1 MKLLK
6 AFNIFTFR
14 PYIEAATEN
23 PPAFDAETGLVSGP
37 LQASIVEVGR
47 IGYNPFGPGED
58 LMLNLVDELNDQ
70 LSFLPA
76 SDPAESSWSFMGF
89 VPPLGAEGDNLVARL
104 PGTNAFMLCVQ
115 KRERVVPGVAIRDL
129 TEKRIKAFEEKEG
142 REANKKDWAVIK
154 DEVTGE
160 LLKRACIRPKNI
172 HVMIDGAMVYVF
184 AASAKL
190 CEDVIT
196 TIRKALSSFKVD
208 TGLSD
213 GYMLVEMMTKL
224 LRYVGVDPYEGPD
237 ADTMD
242 DTDLALCRSFRALRE
257 CRLENPT
264 DGGLMAFKHEDPEGT
279 PNAKVVEG
287 YECIE
292 LCYEHTRNVVP
303 VIIKMANTGAVKS
316 FLRRSMS
323 AEDAENNQDVAEAET
338 MATDYGSITAELW
351 LHRIMLRK
359 FWDDLVTVG
368 AAKSVPDAPE
378 PIQAEED
385 DEL

>member
-6 AFNIFTFR
+6 AFNVFTFR
-14 PYIEAATEN
+14 PYIEAALEK
-23 PPAFDAETGLVSGP
+23 PPAFDAETGLVSGS
-37 LQASIVEVGR
+37 LQASIVEAGR

-58 LMLNLVDELNDQ
+58 LMLALLDSLNDQ

-89 VPPLGAEGDNLVARL
+89 VPPLGAEGDSLVARL

-196 TIRKALSSFKVD
+196 TIRKALSSFKVE

-213 GYMLVEMMTKL
+213 SYVLTEMMTKL
-224 LRYVGVDPYEGPD
+224 LQHVNVYPYAGPEAALLSD
-237 ADTMD
+237 Q
-242 DTDLALCRSFRALRE
+242 DLELCKNFRALRE

-279 PNAKVVEG
+279 PNAKVKEG

-292 LCYEHTRNVVP
+292 LCYEHTSNVVP
-303 VIIKMANTGAVKS
+303 VIVKMASTGAVKS

-323 AEDAENNQDVAEAET
+323 ADDAADKEEVAEAES

-351 LHRIMLRK
+351 LHRIMLQK
-359 FWDDLVTVG
+359 FWQDLVNVG
-368 AAKSVPDAPE
+368 AARPVPEAPE
-378 PIQAEED
+378 PVKVED
-385 DEL
+385 DEEL